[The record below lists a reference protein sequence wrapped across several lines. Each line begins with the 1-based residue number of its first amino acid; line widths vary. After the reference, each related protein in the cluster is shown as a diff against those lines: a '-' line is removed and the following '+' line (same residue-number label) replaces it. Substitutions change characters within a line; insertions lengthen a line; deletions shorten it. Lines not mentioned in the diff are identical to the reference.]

1 MWGVQR
7 AIEAKMEASQKALK
21 AKADLERVK
30 YEADQVIVKAKADA
44 EAIRIQTK
52 AISESGGENYVKLKQ
67 IEKWD
72 GRLPNYMGNVPMIF
86 NPSK

>member
-1 MWGVQR
+1 M
-7 AIEAKMEASQKALK
+7 
-21 AKADLERVK
+21 
-30 YEADQVIVKAKADA
+30 KAKADA

-52 AISESGGENYVKLKQ
+52 AIAESGGENYVKLKQ